1 MEHTTQSPRPRRA
14 AFAAAIPLLVILGG
28 VLAVQTRFNGELG
41 RELDDGFLAAA
52 LIFSVGFVL
61 ASLGLLASH
70 KARQGFKRVYGDV
83 RAGRLPW
90 WALLGGAVGSVFVL
104 GQGLVASVVGTAVF
118 SIAAIAGQT
127 LGGLLVD
134 RLGIG
139 TGGKRPMDRG
149 RILGSLLALGAVAW
163 SVSSDIGG
171 DFPMAALILPIVGGL
186 CLGWQQA
193 VNGRVRLAAESALTA
208 TVINFFSGAIVTI
221 LVAAVHITAVGH
233 FPALPG
239 QWWLYV
245 GGMTAVLF
253 IAATS
258 VLVRKTG
265 VLLLGIGTT
274 AGQLLV
280 SLLLDTVFP
289 QSGRTVGWTTVAG
302 TLLAVV
308 AVLVVSLSGANGAP
322 AVKPRSRPAAD

>member
-1 MEHTTQSPRPRRA
+1 M
-14 AFAAAIPLLVILGG
+14 
-28 VLAVQTRFNGELG
+28 
-41 RELDDGFLAAA
+41 
-52 LIFSVGFVL
+52 
-61 ASLGLLASH
+61 
-70 KARQGFKRVYGDV
+70 
-83 RAGRLPW
+83 
-90 WALLGGAVGSVFVL
+90 FVL

>member
-1 MEHTTQSPRPRRA
+1 MEPTTPSHQPRRI
-14 AFAAAIPLLVILGG
+14 AFAATIPLLVILGG

-41 RELDDGFLAAA
+41 RTLDDGFLAAA

-61 ASLGLLASH
+61 ASLGLLTSRN
-70 KARQGFKRVYGDV
+70 ARQGLKRVYGEV

-104 GQGLVASVVGTAVF
+104 GQGLVASLLGTAIF

-139 TGGKRPMDRG
+139 TGGKRPMNRG
-149 RILGSLLALGAVAW
+149 RILGSFLALAAVAW

-171 DFPMAALILPIVGGL
+171 DFPMAALVLPIVGGL

-208 TVINFFSGAIVTI
+208 TVLNFFCGSVVTI
-221 LVAAVHITAVGH
+221 LVAAVHIAAVGH

-239 QWWLYV
+239 QWWLYA

-258 VLVRKTG
+258 VLVRRTG

-289 QSGRTVGWTTVAG
+289 QSGRAVGWTTVAG
-302 TLLAVV
+302 TFLAVV
-308 AVLVVSLSGANGAP
+308 AVVVVSLSGNNGTS
-322 AVKPRSRPAAD
+322 VVGTRSRPAR